1 MHMHAAPGQ
10 DLTRYAISNLSCHKL
25 RLELFRESPGT
36 LEEKLW
42 RRYKWEFPPI
52 DETKS
57 CWWIAN
63 MDDDDQT
70 RHARMI
76 CRSLACLRMELCE
89 SRVATSDK
97 LRKEWE
103 KRLENNAMAVDRLQE
118 NRQLWLSA
126 GGPDPE
132 MLGTPTPQ
140 QLEDVA
146 KTLGTLDAMLEK
158 HGPTGG
164 LDSFI
169 EEIKAAHA

>member
-1 MHMHAAPGQ
+1 
-10 DLTRYAISNLSCHKL
+10 
-25 RLELFRESPGT
+25 
-36 LEEKLW
+36 
-42 RRYKWEFPPI
+42 
-52 DETKS
+52 
-57 CWWIAN
+57 